1 MRLRRADLSSS
12 GYRRRRCGRG
22 YTYVDRHGRSVS
34 AEEARRCRELVI
46 PPAWTDVWICA
57 DRAGHI
63 QATGVDAAG
72 HRQYLY
78 HPVWRERRDR
88 TKFAHVVEVGRR
100 LPRLRRRVRNDLGRA
115 GFARERVLALAVR
128 LLDRGLFRVGG
139 DEYANG
145 DDPTYGVATLQRSH
159 VTIGTGVVFCYRA
172 KGGVERTLLVH
183 DRVAQ
188 GLITD
193 LKRSRRGRDRLLA
206 FRTDRGTWR
215 EVHAADI
222 NDYLREASGLDM
234 TAKDLR
240 TWHGTVRAAVAL
252 AQRDRPTSA
261 SAARRAVAAVMR
273 DVADDLGNTPAVARK
288 SYVDPRVVDAFL
300 RGDTIELPRGGRERA
315 AEKALLRLLAS

>member
-1 MRLRRADLSSS
+1 M
-12 GYRRRRCGRG
+12 
-22 YTYVDRHGRSVS
+22 
-34 AEEARRCRELVI
+34 I

-57 DRAGHI
+57 DQAGHI

-72 HRQYLY
+72 RRQYVY

-88 TKFAHVVEVGRR
+88 SKFAHVVEVGRR
-100 LPRLRRRVRNDLGRA
+100 LPRLRRRVRHDLGHA
-115 GFARERVLALAVR
+115 GFVRERVLALAVR

-145 DDPTYGVATLQRSH
+145 DDPTYGLATLQRSH
-159 VTIGTGVVFCYRA
+159 VTIGTGVAFCYRA

-183 DRVAQ
+183 DRIAEH
-188 GLITD
+188 LITD
-193 LKRSRRGRDRLLA
+193 LKRARRGRDRLLA
-206 FRTDRGTWR
+206 FRTDRGAWR
-215 EVHAADI
+215 EVHAGDI

-252 AQRDRPTSA
+252 ARRERPTSV
-261 SAARRAVAAVMR
+261 SAARRTVAAVMR
-273 DVADDLGNTPAVARK
+273 EVADDLGNTPAVARK

-300 RGDTIELPRGGRERA
+300 RGDTIELPRGGRESA